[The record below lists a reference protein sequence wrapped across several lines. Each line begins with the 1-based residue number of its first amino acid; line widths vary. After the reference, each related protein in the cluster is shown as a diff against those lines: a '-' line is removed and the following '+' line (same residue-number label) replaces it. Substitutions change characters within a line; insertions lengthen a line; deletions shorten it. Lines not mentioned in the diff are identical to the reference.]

1 MSRLSIA
8 FVFIIYTSFTLAQA
22 EKQEFKLSSV
32 QLLDEVSQID
42 QILQKEHSERKIN
55 STAKIDKGL
64 LLRRIFL
71 SAAGRIPTV
80 GEYQQWLKYDGSLN
94 KEALID
100 YLILSEAYSSQMF
113 NWWADHLRAKS
124 NIMGQANQIGA
135 GFLYVDWLKTQVS
148 ENVPYDEMARM
159 VVASEGYPWENGA
172 VGYYLRDDG
181 MPLENMSNTA
191 ELFLGTQ
198 LVCAQCH
205 NHPFDNWTQMEY
217 YQMAAHTYG
226 MVTRMQGTTVEEI
239 KKLAKDF
246 KKSGEGMQMMS
257 MTSKPDQLEKQ
268 ARAFRQAVQDMLLP
282 LQFGARHKDR
292 KLKLPH
298 DYKYDDGKPHQVI
311 QAGVIFENDGDLN
324 SSKPND
330 LVNQYAQWMTSP
342 QNPRFTKVVV
352 NRVWKKIFGRGLVE
366 PLNDWREDTEASIPE
381 LLGHLSK
388 LLVRLDYDLREFQR
402 VLLNLNIFENQALDQ
417 ELEPLAHYHFQAP
430 TLQRMSAEQLWDSLL
445 TLLVPEIDHRQQK
458 EGVDF
463 LQTKKANL
471 EKYRLK
477 VEGMSS
483 EELFEVIKEGR
494 KQIVEIQEEIN
505 SINAQIKEAVEQD
518 DRESLG
524 KLKRLQNEMRDN
536 QRSALATQIMGDEFN
551 VYSMYK
557 NYPPKRKRQLS
568 PEEKKFPAHLRRA
581 SEQNSPANADHF
593 LREFGQSD
601 RDLIDNGRKEA
612 SIPQVLNLMN
622 GNLRWRLIDKHSPL
636 AKAVIAEETLE
647 QKIKTVYQ
655 AMLQRLPTE
664 EEIEICLNSLP
675 FPDLPTTPVLKESHT
690 PKQKEQILQKA
701 KKQKEYYQN
710 KVHNELRHLAW
721 ALLNTR
727 EFSFIQ

>member
-1 MSRLSIA
+1 M
-8 FVFIIYTSFTLAQA
+8 
-22 EKQEFKLSSV
+22 
-32 QLLDEVSQID
+32 DEVSQID
-42 QILQKEHSERKIN
+42 QILQKEHSERKIK
-55 STAKIDKGL
+55 SPARIDNGL

-80 GEYQQWLKYDGSLN
+80 GEYQQWLHPNDSLD
-94 KEALID
+94 KEKLID
-100 YLILSEAYSSQMF
+100 HLIISEAYASQMF

-124 NIMGQANQIGA
+124 NVMGMANQIGV
-135 GFLYVDWLKTQVS
+135 GLLYVDWLKTQVS
-148 ENVPYDEMARM
+148 ENVPYDEMARL

-181 MPLENMSNTA
+181 MPWKTCPTPQSFFWVPNLFVPSATTILLISGLRWNTTKWLPTPT
-191 ELFLGTQ
+191 EWLP
-198 LVCAQCH
+198 VCKGA
-205 NHPFDNWTQMEY
+205 
-217 YQMAAHTYG
+217 
-226 MVTRMQGTTVEEI
+226 RL
-239 KKLAKDF
+239 KKSRNLPKDF
-246 KKSGEGMQMMS
+246 KKSGDGMQMMS

-311 QAGVIFENDGDLN
+311 QPGVIFKDDGDLN
-324 SSKPND
+324 SSESHD
-330 LVNQYAQWMTSP
+330 LVTQYAHWMTSP

-381 LLGHLSK
+381 LLEHLSK

-402 VLLNLNIFENQALDQ
+402 VLLNLTIFENQALDQ
-417 ELEPLAHYHFQAP
+417 ELEPLAHYYFQAP
-430 TLQRMSAEQLWDSLL
+430 ILQRMSAEQLWDSLL

-483 EELFEVIKEGR
+483 EELFDVIKEGR
-494 KQIVEIQEEIN
+494 KQIVEIQEEMN

-518 DRESLG
+518 DRESVS
-524 KLKRLQNEMRDN
+524 KLKRLQNEMRNN

-557 NYPPKRKRQLS
+557 NYPPKRKRPLS
-568 PEEKKFPAHLRRA
+568 PEEKKFP
-581 SEQNSPANADHF
+581 SSFTP
-593 LREFGQSD
+593 
-601 RDLIDNGRKEA
+601 
-612 SIPQVLNLMN
+612 SI
-622 GNLRWRLIDKHSPL
+622 G
-636 AKAVIAEETLE
+636 AKFAC
-647 QKIKTVYQ
+647 K
-655 AMLQRLPTE
+655 
-664 EEIEICLNSLP
+664 S
-675 FPDLPTTPVLKESHT
+675 
-690 PKQKEQILQKA
+690 
-701 KKQKEYYQN
+701 
-710 KVHNELRHLAW
+710 
-721 ALLNTR
+721 
-727 EFSFIQ
+727 

>member
-1 MSRLSIA
+1 MSRLLVALI
-8 FVFIIYTSFTLAQA
+8 FILNTSFALARA
-22 EKQEFKLSSV
+22 EKSGFKLSPV

-42 QILQKEHSERKIN
+42 KILEKEHSERKIK
-55 STAKIDKGL
+55 SPAKIENGL

-80 GEYQQWLKYDGSLN
+80 GEYQQWLHTNDSLD
-94 KEALID
+94 KKKLID
-100 YLILSEAYSSQMF
+100 HLIISKAYSSQMF

-135 GFLYVDWLKTQVS
+135 GFLYMDWLKTQVS
-148 ENVPYDEMARM
+148 ENVPYDEMARL

-205 NHPFDNWTQMEY
+205 NHPFDKWTQMEY

-226 MVTRMQGTTVEEI
+226 MVTRMQGNTVEEI

-246 KKSGEGMQMMS
+246 KKSGDGMQMMS
-257 MTSKPDQLEKQ
+257 MTSRPDQLEKQ

-298 DYKYDDGKPHQVI
+298 DYKYDDGKPHQAI
-311 QAGVIFENDGDLN
+311 QPGVIFKNDDDLN
-324 SSKPND
+324 SSASHD
-330 LVNQYAQWMTSP
+330 LTTQYAHWMTSP

-381 LLGHLSK
+381 LLEHLSK

-402 VLLNLNIFENQALDQ
+402 VLLNLDIFENQALDK
-417 ELEPLAHYHFQAP
+417 ELEPLAHYYFQAP

-458 EGVDF
+458 DEVDF

-477 VEGMSS
+477 VERMSS
-483 EELFEVIKEGR
+483 EELFAVIKEGR
-494 KQIVEIQEEIN
+494 KQIVEIQEEMN

-524 KLKRLQNEMRDN
+524 KLKRQQNEMRDD

-557 NYPPKRKRQLS
+557 NYPPKRKGQLS
-568 PEEKKFPAHLRRA
+568 PEEKKFPSYLRRA

-601 RDLIDNGRKEA
+601 RDLIDNSRKEA

-636 AKAVIAEETLE
+636 AKAVIEEENLE
-647 QKIKTVYQ
+647 QKIKTIYK
-655 AMLQRLPTE
+655 AMLQRLPTAK
-664 EEIEICLNSLP
+664 EIDLSLNSLP
-675 FPDLPTTPVLKESHT
+675 FPDLPKTPVLKESHT

>member
-1 MSRLSIA
+1 MSRLSIVL
-8 FVFIIYTSFTLAQA
+8 FFIILTGFALAKV
-22 EKQEFKLSSV
+22 EKQGFKLSPA

-42 QILQKEHSERKIN
+42 QILQKEHSERKIK
-55 STAKIDKGL
+55 SPAKIENGL

-71 SAAGRIPTV
+71 SAVGRIPTLD
-80 GEYQQWLKYDGSLN
+80 EYQKWLNSDDSLN
-94 KEALID
+94 KEALVD
-100 YLILSEAYSSQMF
+100 HLILSEAYSSQMF

-148 ENVPYDEMARM
+148 ENVPYDEMARL

-205 NHPFDNWTQMEY
+205 NHPFDKWTQMEY

-226 MVTRMQGTTVEEI
+226 VVTRMQGSTVEEI

-311 QAGVIFENDGDLN
+311 QPGVIFKNDDGLN
-324 SSKPND
+324 SSGSHD
-330 LVNQYAQWMTSP
+330 LVTQYAHWMTSP

-352 NRVWKKIFGRGLVE
+352 NRIWKKIFGRGLVE
-366 PLNDWREDTEASIPE
+366 PLNDWREDSEASMPK
-381 LLGHLSK
+381 LLEHLSK

-417 ELEPLAHYHFQAP
+417 ELEPLAHYYFQAP

-445 TLLVPEIDHRQQK
+445 TLLVPEIDYRQQK

-494 KQIVEIQEEIN
+494 KQIVEIQEEMN
-505 SINAQIKEAVEQD
+505 SINAQIKDAVEQD
-518 DRESLG
+518 DRESVS

-557 NYPPKRKRQLS
+557 NYPRKRKGQLS
-568 PEEKKFPAHLRRA
+568 PEEKTFPSHLRRA

-601 RDLIDNGRKEA
+601 RDLIDNSRKEA

-636 AKAVIAEETLE
+636 AKAVIAEQTLE

-655 AMLQRLPTE
+655 AMLQRLPTK
-664 EEIEICLNSLP
+664 EEIELCLNSLP
-675 FPDLPTTPVLKESHT
+675 FPNLPNAPVLKESYT
-690 PKQKEQILQKA
+690 PKKKEQILQKA

>member
-1 MSRLSIA
+1 MSRLLIA
-8 FVFIIYTSFTLAQA
+8 IVFIIHTSFALAQT
-22 EKQEFKLSSV
+22 EKRGFKLSSV
-32 QLLDEVSQID
+32 QLMDEVSKID
-42 QILQKEHSERKIN
+42 QILQKERSERKIK
-55 STAKIDKGL
+55 SPAKIDSGL

-71 SAAGRIPTV
+71 SVAGRIPTM
-80 GEYQQWLKYDGSLN
+80 GEYQQWLHTNDSLD
-94 KEALID
+94 KEKLID
-100 YLILSEAYSSQMF
+100 HLILSKAYSSQMF

-135 GFLYVDWLKTQVS
+135 GLLYVDWLKTQVS

-205 NHPFDNWTQMEY
+205 NHPFDKWTQMEY

-226 MVTRMQGTTVEEI
+226 MVTRMQGNTVEEI

-246 KKSGEGMQMMS
+246 KKSGEAIQMMS
-257 MTSKPDQLEKQ
+257 MSSKPDQLEKQ

-298 DYKYDDGKPHQVI
+298 DYKYDDGKPHQII
-311 QAGVIFENDGDLN
+311 QAGVIFKNDEDLN
-324 SSKPND
+324 SSESHD
-330 LVNQYAQWMTSP
+330 LVTPYAYWMTSP

-366 PLNDWREDTEASIPE
+366 PLNDWRENTEASIPE
-381 LLGHLSK
+381 LLEHLSK

-417 ELEPLAHYHFQAP
+417 ELEPLAHYYFQAP

-494 KQIVEIQEEIN
+494 MQIVEIQEEMN

-524 KLKRLQNEMRDN
+524 KLKRLQKEMRDN

-557 NYPPKRKRQLS
+557 NYPPKRKRQLA

-622 GNLRWRLIDKHSPL
+622 GNLRWKLIDKHSPL

-655 AMLQRLPTE
+655 AMLQRLPTAK
-664 EEIEICLNSLP
+664 EIELCLNSLP
-675 FPDLPTTPVLKESHT
+675 FPDLPTTPVPKESHT

>member
-1 MSRLSIA
+1 MSRL
-8 FVFIIYTSFTLAQA
+8 FIILRFLFLFFPIFLAAKSLQLSRGELAKEVA
-22 EKQEFKLSSV
+22 EINKILRDEHSQREITPPGKLSNS
-32 QLLDEVSQID
+32 LLV
-42 QILQKEHSERKIN
+42 
-55 STAKIDKGL
+55 
-64 LLRRIFL
+64 RRVYL
-71 SAAGRIPTV
+71 ATAGRIPSYS
-80 GEYQQWLKYDGSLN
+80 EIKDIHPFNQPELKQV
-94 KEALID
+94 LID
-100 YLILSEAYSSQMF
+100 KLLESKAYQSQMF

-124 NIMGQANQIGA
+124 YIMGQANQIGV
-135 GFLYVDWLKTQVS
+135 GHLYVDWLKTQVS
-148 ENVPYDEMARM
+148 ENVPYDEMARQ
-159 VVASEGYPWENGA
+159 VVASEGYPWKNGA

-205 NHPFDNWTQMEY
+205 NHPFDKWTQMEY

-226 MVTRMQGTTVEEI
+226 MVTRMQGKTVDGI
-239 KKLAKDF
+239 KKLAKNF
-246 KKSGEGMQMMS
+246 KKRGNGMQMMS
-257 MTSKPDQLEKQ
+257 MSSKPDQLEKQ

-282 LQFGARHKDR
+282 LQFGAHHKDR

-311 QAGVIFENDGDLN
+311 QPGVIFENDNDFN
-324 SSKPND
+324 SSESND
-330 LVNQYAQWMTSP
+330 LVNQYAQWISSP
-342 QNPRFTKVVV
+342 NNPRFTKVVV
-352 NRVWKKIFGRGLVE
+352 NRIWKKIFGRGLVE
-366 PLNDWREDTEASIPE
+366 PLNDWREDTEASMPK
-381 LLGHLSK
+381 LLDHLSG

-402 VLLNLNIFENQALDQ
+402 VLLNLNIFENQAFDQ
-417 ELEPLAHYHFQAP
+417 ELESLAPYYFQAP

-445 TLLVPEIDHRQQK
+445 TLVVPEIDHRQPK
-458 EGVDF
+458 EEEVDF
-463 LQTKKANL
+463 LESKKTNL

-483 EELFEVIKEGR
+483 EELFDVVKEGR
-494 KQIVEIQEEIN
+494 KQIVEIQEQ
-505 SINAQIKEAVEQD
+505 INAINARMKKAVELD

-524 KLKRLQNEMRDN
+524 KLKRLQNELRDN
-536 QRSALATQIMGDEFN
+536 QRFALASKIMGGEFN

-557 NYPPKRKRQLS
+557 NYPPKRKRKPS
-568 PEEKKFPAHLRRA
+568 EEERKFPTHLRRA

-601 RDLIDNGRKEA
+601 RDLINNSRKEA

-636 AKAVIAEETLE
+636 AKAVIKEETLE
-647 QKIKTVYQ
+647 QKIKIVYE
-655 AMLQRLPTE
+655 AMLQRSPTE
-664 EEIEICLNSLP
+664 KEIELCKNSLP
-675 FPDLPTTPVLKESHT
+675 FPDLPTAPAFKDSDT
-690 PKQKEQILQKA
+690 PKQKAQIAQKA

-710 KVHNELRHLAW
+710 RVHNELRHLAW

>member
-1 MSRLSIA
+1 
-8 FVFIIYTSFTLAQA
+8 
-22 EKQEFKLSSV
+22 
-32 QLLDEVSQID
+32 
-42 QILQKEHSERKIN
+42 
-55 STAKIDKGL
+55 
-64 LLRRIFL
+64 
-71 SAAGRIPTV
+71 
-80 GEYQQWLKYDGSLN
+80 
-94 KEALID
+94 
-100 YLILSEAYSSQMF
+100 
-113 NWWADHLRAKS
+113 
-124 NIMGQANQIGA
+124 
-135 GFLYVDWLKTQVS
+135 
-148 ENVPYDEMARM
+148 
-159 VVASEGYPWENGA
+159 
-172 VGYYLRDDG
+172 
-181 MPLENMSNTA
+181 
-191 ELFLGTQ
+191 
-198 LVCAQCH
+198 
-205 NHPFDNWTQMEY
+205 
-217 YQMAAHTYG
+217 
-226 MVTRMQGTTVEEI
+226 
-239 KKLAKDF
+239 
-246 KKSGEGMQMMS
+246 MQMMS

-311 QAGVIFENDGDLN
+311 QPGVIFENDGELN
-324 SSKPND
+324 SSEPND
-330 LVNQYAQWMTSP
+330 LVHQYAYWMTSP
-342 QNPRFTKVVV
+342 ENPRFTKVVV

-381 LLGHLSK
+381 LLEHLSK

-402 VLLNLNIFENQALDQ
+402 VLLNLAIFENQAHDQ
-417 ELEPLAHYHFQAP
+417 ELEPLAHYYFQAP

-494 KQIVEIQEEIN
+494 KQIVEIQEEMN

-524 KLKRLQNEMRDN
+524 KLKKLQNEMRDN

-557 NYPPKRKRQLS
+557 NYPLKRKRQLS
-568 PEEKKFPAHLRRA
+568 PEEKKFPSHLRRA

-601 RDLIDNGRKEA
+601 RDLIDNSRKEA

-655 AMLQRLPTE
+655 AMLQRLPAAK
-664 EEIEICLNSLP
+664 EIVLCLNSLP
-675 FPDLPTTPVLKESHT
+675 FPDLPKTPVLKESHT

>member
-1 MSRLSIA
+1 
-8 FVFIIYTSFTLAQA
+8 
-22 EKQEFKLSSV
+22 
-32 QLLDEVSQID
+32 
-42 QILQKEHSERKIN
+42 
-55 STAKIDKGL
+55 
-64 LLRRIFL
+64 
-71 SAAGRIPTV
+71 
-80 GEYQQWLKYDGSLN
+80 
-94 KEALID
+94 
-100 YLILSEAYSSQMF
+100 
-113 NWWADHLRAKS
+113 
-124 NIMGQANQIGA
+124 
-135 GFLYVDWLKTQVS
+135 
-148 ENVPYDEMARM
+148 
-159 VVASEGYPWENGA
+159 
-172 VGYYLRDDG
+172 
-181 MPLENMSNTA
+181 
-191 ELFLGTQ
+191 
-198 LVCAQCH
+198 
-205 NHPFDNWTQMEY
+205 MEY

-226 MVTRMQGTTVEEI
+226 MVTRMQGSTVEEI

-246 KKSGEGMQMMS
+246 KKSGDGMQMMS

-311 QAGVIFENDGDLN
+311 QPGVIFKDDGDLN
-324 SSKPND
+324 SSGSHD
-330 LVNQYAQWMTSP
+330 LVTQYAHWMTSP

-381 LLGHLSK
+381 LLEHLSK

-402 VLLNLNIFENQALDQ
+402 VLLNLTIFENQALDQ
-417 ELEPLAHYHFQAP
+417 ELEPLAHYYFQAP
-430 TLQRMSAEQLWDSLL
+430 ILQRMSAEQLWDSLL

-494 KQIVEIQEEIN
+494 KQIVEIQEEMN
-505 SINAQIKEAVEQD
+505 SINAQIKKAVEQD

-524 KLKRLQNEMRDN
+524 KLKRLQNEMRNN

-568 PEEKKFPAHLRRA
+568 PEEKKFPSYLRRA
-581 SEQNSPANADHF
+581 SEQNSPANPDHF

-601 RDLIDNGRKEA
+601 RDLIDNSRKEA

-622 GNLRWRLIDKHSPL
+622 GSLRWRLIDKHSPL
-636 AKAVIAEETLE
+636 AKAVIAEETLK

-664 EEIEICLNSLP
+664 KEIELCLNSLP
-675 FPDLPTTPVLKESHT
+675 FPDLPKLQSSKSR
-690 PKQKEQILQKA
+690 ILPSRKNKFS
-701 KKQKEYYQN
+701 KKQKS
-710 KVHNELRHLAW
+710 KRSITK
-721 ALLNTR
+721 TR
-727 EFSFIQ
+727 CIMNFAILHGHYSIPGSFHSSSNYHDYPKLFSIRIKP